1 MYSKQAT
8 MSQKKRTDEV
18 IFLGCRRND
27 RLSQEQC
34 YRNYFADCM
43 QLVAAYTP
51 DLQEGLKIVN
61 AGFMIFFKEVIENQ
75 FITQSVSVKDIQ
87 KCIYKSLCEA
97 YQNDTQILNFI
108 FFETHDMR
116 GTELSLAQLNWKAR
130 LQLLEV
136 LHPSQQKIVK
146 ARIVEGISV
155 TDIARSMNLTNETI
169 ERTLTESRSF
179 LKQILLNPANQAVI
193 NINQN
198 EYKL

>member
-1 MYSKQAT
+1 
-8 MSQKKRTDEV
+8 
-18 IFLGCRRND
+18 
-27 RLSQEQC
+27 
-34 YRNYFADCM
+34 
-43 QLVAAYTP
+43 
-51 DLQEGLKIVN
+51 
-61 AGFMIFFKEVIENQ
+61 
-75 FITQSVSVKDIQ
+75 
-87 KCIYKSLCEA
+87 
-97 YQNDTQILNFI
+97 
-108 FFETHDMR
+108 MR
-116 GTELSLAQLNWKAR
+116 GTEPSLAQLNWKAR

-136 LHPSQQKIVK
+136 LHPNQQKIVK